1 MDDVMTTGPVGMAAT
16 PIGMLFLYEMGAG
29 DVTEFARQ
37 PYEAAIDRVRWLLTR
52 VASKASAGMGGERPA
67 MLGRAEVA
75 SLGDDDVQSI
85 VEVFLSS
92 PENEWQAHRA
102 ADAGAMPPRAD
113 DEGAVQYLDRL
124 VQWRASLPLHETARR
139 PQAPATAFPS
149 LASTP
154 LETPFPVATPR
165 ADPPMSRVLTWVSAG
180 LALTVLLSVAALAF
194 AAMSYFEARSDQ
206 EANALWR
213 AEMRRMQ
220 EAKPAPVV
228 ATGAEKLVS
237 ELSAENARL
246 RYRLQL
252 VEEKAKATQRA
263 GTTAS
268 EKKSAAKPKTG
279 RQVRER

>member
-1 MDDVMTTGPVGMAAT
+1 MTTGPVGMAAT
-16 PIGMLFLYEMGAG
+16 PIGMVFLYEMGAG

-52 VASKASAGMGGERPA
+52 VASKASAAGLGSERPA
-67 MLGRAEVA
+67 MLERAEVA

-92 PENEWQAHRA
+92 PENEWQSHRAEESGAVAPRA
-102 ADAGAMPPRAD
+102 AD
-113 DEGAVQYLDRL
+113 ESAVQYLDRL
-124 VQWRASLPLHETARR
+124 VQWRSALPLQEAARR
-139 PQAPATAFPS
+139 PQAPSGFPS

-154 LETPFPVATPR
+154 PNAPFPAAPPR

-194 AAMSYFEARSDQ
+194 GAMSYFEARADQ

-220 EAKPAPVV
+220 AARPSPAAP
-228 ATGAEKLVS
+228 AGAEKLVS

-252 VEEKAKATQRA
+252 AEEKARSAAR
-263 GTTAS
+263 TAS
-268 EKKSAAKPKTG
+268 SGNAAERKSSTRPRSG
-279 RQVRER
+279 RQARDR